1 MKEYKYKVK
10 GAEYTVV
17 IQDVEHKTA
26 KVEVNGIPFEVEMDR
41 PMNLTHATVVRPVA
55 HVHHGPVQ
63 AAPAAAAQPA
73 PVSAGAGSAVRAPLP
88 GTVVAITVT
97 NGQAV
102 KKGDT
107 VAVLEAMKMENN
119 IAAECDGTVTAVCV
133 NKGDAVQTG
142 AVLLTIG

>member
-1 MKEYKYKVK
+1 MSI
-10 GAEYTVV
+10 TV
-17 IQDVEHKTA
+17 
-26 KVEVNGIPFEVEMDR
+26 PCR
-41 PMNLTHATVVRPVA
+41 PHPLLWPSPYSSRP
-55 HVHHGPVQ
+55 HLRE
-63 AAPAAAAQPA
+63 PAW
-73 PVSAGAGSAVRAPLP
+73 AVRAPLP
-88 GTVVAITVT
+88 GTVVAVAVT

-107 VAVLEAMKMENN
+107 VVVLEAMKMENN

>member
-1 MKEYKYKVK
+1 M
-10 GAEYTVV
+10 
-17 IQDVEHKTA
+17 
-26 KVEVNGIPFEVEMDR
+26 
-41 PMNLTHATVVRPVA
+41 
-55 HVHHGPVQ
+55 
-63 AAPAAAAQPA
+63 
-73 PVSAGAGSAVRAPLP
+73 AVRAPLP
-88 GTVVAITVT
+88 GTVVAVAVT

-107 VAVLEAMKMENN
+107 VVVLEAMKMENN